1 MQLHRNEALNILQQC
16 LIVFLPLSNN
26 KSQNSFQWKKFFNK
40 SAENIVNSLKYGYVR
55 IGYNV
60 SIKQWIYELALRRH
74 VKNAH
79 ITALASQRSMKCRV
93 KLNFMPTK
101 LATESYFLLK
111 AESSSFQFKAQDST
125 FVCIFLYGKCARYAR
140 LTAVGTLAC
149 MTGTKRG
156 EGRIR
161 ARSVLVGYAH
171 PSRSRFLETPE
182 NFSGPVIIFSSLL
195 ICQLMVI
202 IGSKLAIC
210 FTKL

>member
-1 MQLHRNEALNILQQC
+1 MQLHRNEALNILQKC
-16 LIVFLPLSNN
+16 LIVFPPLSNN

-74 VKNAH
+74 VKDAH

-111 AESSSFQFKAQDST
+111 AESSTFQFKA
-125 FVCIFLYGKCARYAR
+125 
-140 LTAVGTLAC
+140 
-149 MTGTKRG
+149 
-156 EGRIR
+156 
-161 ARSVLVGYAH
+161 
-171 PSRSRFLETPE
+171 
-182 NFSGPVIIFSSLL
+182 
-195 ICQLMVI
+195 
-202 IGSKLAIC
+202 
-210 FTKL
+210 